1 MLHLL
6 ANTYAMVKRAGSIGV
21 LLLLMVAITSC
32 SMSNAEIARTVQTS
46 MQEKFNT
53 DPNVR
58 QLGLL
63 VNDVQVVRIEGN
75 SFRGLATIAYKG
87 QAYSVDVEVTAD
99 GQNVL
104 WSVDPSEFL
113 FVAQEELLNL
123 FELFRQQQ

>member
-6 ANTYAMVKRAGSIGV
+6 TNTYATVRPAASIGIP
-21 LLLLMVAITSC
+21 LLLLLVSTSC
-32 SMSNAEIARTVQTS
+32 TMSNAEIARTVQTS

-87 QAYSVDVEVTAD
+87 QTYSIDVDVTAD

-104 WSVDPSEFL
+104 WTVDPSEFL